1 MAVNLRNRA
10 LEMKEHDDD
19 LRKRE
24 LEVGRGDALNADA
37 DRSELQQPGQQ
48 QQAPN
53 ESVSQAD
60 PGLVAGGREQEG
72 ADHHRH
78 RDGA

>member
-1 MAVNLRNRA
+1 MEARRS
-10 LEMKEHDDD
+10 EE
-19 LRKRE
+19 
-24 LEVGRGDALNADA
+24 LNADA
-37 DRSELQQPGQQ
+37 DRSELQRPEQQ
-48 QQAPN
+48 QQAPK
-53 ESVSQAD
+53 ESVSQSD